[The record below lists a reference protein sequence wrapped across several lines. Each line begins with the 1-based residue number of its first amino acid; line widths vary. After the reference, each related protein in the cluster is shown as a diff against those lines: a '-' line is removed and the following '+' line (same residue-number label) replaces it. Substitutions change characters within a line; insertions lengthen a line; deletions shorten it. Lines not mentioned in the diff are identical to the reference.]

1 MQDINATQISVF
13 QNITRLIILEST
25 KEGHHPITNTTLSI
39 YNNGTLGGEPTGG
52 RTTIW
57 WMNVTVR

>member
-1 MQDINATQISVF
+1 MNATHTSVF
-13 QNITRLIILEST
+13 QNITST
-25 KEGHHPITNTTLSI
+25 KEGHHATTNQTLSI
-39 YNNGTLGGEPTGG
+39 YNNGTFGGEPSGG